1 MKTDNNKKPFDRKEA
16 FINIFKSEFNI
27 LVKTSIATFVF
38 ALPTIA
44 VILWCA
50 AEMILLGEITSDN
63 ALELYSIQARM
74 NIWLIP
80 SVAFFSVGAAGSF
93 YIVRRLVWGEDISF
107 LNNFFH
113 GIKNN
118 ALQSVISG
126 VLVTALMGGIG
137 YAVNLFSLK
146 TSLGSAHWM
155 ILIIQ
160 IAIYFF
166 LIMLL
171 LFQYCII
178 SVYSDAMGKIIKNS
192 IVFTLCSLPKSVAI
206 LTLMALPMILLLIFG
221 KVYWI
226 YIIITVLM
234 GIVGF
239 GYAILIFTLHAHS
252 VFDKYVNKTNFPHIY
267 KKGLYH
273 EGKDIDLDSDDYI
286 VEGSNLD
293 VQ

>member
-178 SVYSDAMGKIIKNS
+178 AVYSDTMGRIIKNS
-192 IVFTLCSLPKSVAI
+192 IAFTLCSLPKSVAMLI
-206 LTLMALPMILLLIFG
+206 LIVLPIILLLIFG
-221 KVYWI
+221 NVYWI
-226 YIIITVLM
+226 YLLITVLM

-252 VFDKYVNKTNFPHIY
+252 VFDKYINKANFSHIY

-273 EGKDIDLDSDDYI
+273 EGTNIDLDPDDYA
-286 VEGSNLD
+286 VEGSNMD

>member
-1 MKTDNNKKPFDRKEA
+1 METKDNKKPFNRREA

-27 LVKTSIATFVF
+27 LVKTSVATFLF

-50 AEMILLGEITSDN
+50 AEMMLLGEITSDN

-80 SVAFFSVGAAGSF
+80 STAFFSVGAAGAF
-93 YIVRRLVWGEDISF
+93 YVVRRLVWGEDISF
-107 LNNFFH
+107 FSDFFR

-118 ALQSVISG
+118 TLQSVISG

-137 YAVNLFSLK
+137 YAGNLFSIK
-146 TSLGSAHWM
+146 TGLASSHW
-155 ILIIQ
+155 IVSILQIALYIFLII
-160 IAIYFF
+160 
-166 LIMLL
+166 LL

-178 SVYSDAMGKIIKNS
+178 AVYSDTMGRIIKNS
-192 IVFTLCSLPKSVAI
+192 IAFTLCSLPKSVAMLI
-206 LTLMALPMILLLIFG
+206 FMVLPIILLLIFG
-221 KVYWI
+221 NVYWI
-226 YIIITVLM
+226 YLLITVFM
-234 GIVGF
+234 GILGF
-239 GYAILIFTLHAHS
+239 GYAILTFTLHAHS
-252 VFDKYVNKTNFPHIY
+252 IFDKYVNKTNFPHIY

-273 EGKDIDLDSDDYI
+273 EGTDIDLDSDDYI